1 VGIRNTRRLKHIFKF
16 KGSSMNRK
24 ISINYI
30 VYIRS
35 HYTDTLIQQL
45 IKIKDENKKDI
56 QLNILHSGMLDLQGA
71 PSLLPAPCHR
81 DWEADKVLL
90 EANGIKVNIIPQ
102 QNPGAFM
109 EKIRLG
115 IEHSG
120 EYFMR
125 LDEDRFIPHH
135 VWDYIIENVDVLEDD
150 NNLILSP
157 IDSSGIPCTD
167 WFVDQF
173 FNEEDKNTLFDMFK
187 TVKIKPGDPVTPTA
201 DHSVANKATVD
212 SDPTEPWDYNLFY
225 QLIGQSDHHYRGIH
239 PIRIDGHI
247 QETMV
252 DMIIKNKDKLMANH
266 EYEMF
271 PIQLKSP
278 TPERPNDR
286 PYHCNGNWVMKT
298 DTYRKIVN
306 DRELFVDKFEE
317 VPFNK
322 YAKLH
327 NLNLIFIKNAFIV
340 HPSYN
345 SAGLTFYRTLSDKFF
360 NAVNIS

>member
-1 VGIRNTRRLKHIFKF
+1 
-16 KGSSMNRK
+16 MNKK

-45 IKIKDENKKDI
+45 IKIKEENKKDI
-56 QLNILHSGMLDLQGA
+56 QLNILHSGMLDIQGA
-71 PSLLPAPCHR
+71 PSLLSAPCHR

-90 EANGIKVNIIPQ
+90 EANGIKTNIISQP
-102 QNPGAFM
+102 NPGSFM

-115 IEHSG
+115 IDNSG
-120 EYFMR
+120 EYFYR

-135 VWDYIIENVDVLEDD
+135 VWDYVIENVDILEDD

-157 IDSSGIPCTD
+157 IDSTGIPCTD
-167 WFVDQF
+167 WFVEQF
-173 FNEEDKNTLFDMFK
+173 FSEKDKNLLFDMFK
-187 TVKIKPGDPVTPTA
+187 TIKIIPNDPVTPTA
-201 DHSVANKATVD
+201 DHSIANKATVD
-212 SDPTEPWDYNLFY
+212 SDPNKPWDYNLFY

-239 PIRIDGHI
+239 PVRISGKI
-247 QETMV
+247 QELMV
-252 DMIIKNKDKLMANH
+252 DMIIKNKDKLLSKH
-266 EYEMF
+266 DYEMF
-271 PIQLKSP
+271 SIQLKPP

-298 DTYRKIVN
+298 ETYKNIVS
-306 DRELFVDKFEE
+306 DLSLFVDKFEE

-322 YAKLH
+322 YAKQHGLD
-327 NLNLIFIKNAFIV
+327 LVFIKNAFIV

-360 NAVNIS
+360 DAVNIT